1 MTVFDRDRFH
11 ENDIA
16 GEVFVDL
23 SKVIGLDTDISGGFY
38 SIPQTELPLIHGSLI
53 GQPFRGKNYRLKSR

>member
-1 MTVFDRDRFH
+1 MTVYDRDRFH

-23 SKVIGLDTDISGGFY
+23 SKIQGLDMTIDGGFF
-38 SIPQTELPLIHGSLI
+38 SIPQRELPLIHGSLI
-53 GQPFRGKNYRLKSR
+53 GQTFNGK

>member
-1 MTVFDRDRFH
+1 MMTVYDHDRFH

-23 SKVIGLDTDISGGFY
+23 CQIPGLDMMLTGGFF
-38 SIPQTELPLIHGSLI
+38 SIPQSELPLIHGAII
-53 GQPFRGKNYRLKSR
+53 GQPFRGMIHS